1 MDLKEAHM
9 IQETLNLYFNL
20 NHKKDAIERELDSI
34 KHGVSFS
41 NIRHGNF
48 ELIFTKDA
56 QDRLRN
62 FLIML
67 GEEQVKL
74 LEAQMTSVFIPSID
88 QLHESVEEYAGKRID
103 ISEDIL

>member
-1 MDLKEAHM
+1 MNLKEAHM

-48 ELIFTKDA
+48 ELIFTEDA
-56 QDRLRN
+56 QKRLRN

-67 GEEQVKL
+67 GEEQVKM
-74 LEAQMTSVFIPSID
+74 LEIQMTSVVIPTMDSK
-88 QLHESVEEYAGKRID
+88 HETVEEYAGKRVD
-103 ISEDIL
+103 ITEEIL